1 MMKLVVLDGYAL
13 NPGDLSW
20 DALRSMVDVVVHDR
34 TPAAQIIDR
43 ARDADILLTNK
54 TPLRAAT
61 FAQLPRLKFI
71 GVLATGY
78 DVVDAADAK
87 SHGIPVANVPTY
99 GTDSVAQFAFAL
111 ILELCH
117 RVQIHSD
124 AVRAGEWTASPD
136 WSFWKTPLIELS
148 GKTLGIAGFG
158 RIGRRTAAIG
168 NAMGMRILA
177 NDLVTANAP
186 DYEGFRWASLDE
198 LFAES
203 DVISLHC
210 PLTADNEGMVNAARL
225 MKMKSSAFLVNT
237 SRGKLIAAQDLADAL
252 NAGRIAGAAIDVLP
266 VEPPPGG
273 NPLFT
278 AKNCI
283 LTPHIAWATHGARE
297 RLMNIVVENVRAFLA
312 GTPINVVNR

>member
-1 MMKLVVLDGYAL
+1 MKLVVLDGYAL

-20 DALRSMVDVVVHDR
+20 DAMRRMVDVIVHDR
-34 TPAAQIIDR
+34 TPADQIV
-43 ARDADILLTNK
+43 ARSQGADILLTNK

-61 FAQLPRLKFI
+61 LAQLPNLKFI
-71 GVLATGY
+71 GVLATGH
-78 DVVDAADAK
+78 DVVDSADAK
-87 SHGIPVANVPTY
+87 SRGIPVANVPTY

-124 AVRAGEWTASPD
+124 AVRAGEWTSNLD

-168 NAMGMRILA
+168 HALGMRIIA
-177 NDLVTANAP
+177 NDLVQTNAP
-186 DYEGFRWASLDE
+186 DFDGFRWAGLDE

-225 MKMKSSAFLVNT
+225 AKMKSCAFIVNT
-237 SRGKLIAAQDLADAL
+237 SRGKLIVAQDLADAL

-266 VEPPPGG
+266 VEPPPAG

-283 LTPHIAWATHGARE
+283 LTPHIAWATQGARA

-312 GTPINVVNR
+312 ETPINIVN